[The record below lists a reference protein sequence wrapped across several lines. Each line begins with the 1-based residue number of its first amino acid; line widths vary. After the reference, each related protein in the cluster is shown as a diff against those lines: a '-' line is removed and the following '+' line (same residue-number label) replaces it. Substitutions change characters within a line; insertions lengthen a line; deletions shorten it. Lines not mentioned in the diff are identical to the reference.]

1 MPIQKFSAAVVVAS
15 IDLAIGSSVGA
26 VGYLLPYHRCFSD
39 IAQPPGS
46 TSEFCGALEQTPD
59 STAENGMDDA
69 GDAAY
74 FLRAVARSIFVGGV
88 WAFSSLSLL
97 SSSSLS
103 AS

>member
-15 IDLAIGSSVGA
+15 IDLAIGSSV
-26 VGYLLPYHRCFSD
+26 
-39 IAQPPGS
+39 GS